1 MKYDFKVEVI
11 NRYDATEFVQARHY
25 SKVMPGITKHFLGI
39 HWNDKLV
46 GVLTLGLG
54 TQPRA
59 TIAKLFEWM
68 GVDDYFE
75 IGKMCM
81 DDDLEGQPESQMIS
95 AVVSWIKENH
105 PSVSFLYTWADGIM
119 GKPGFVYQ
127 ASNFLYGGFIWTKI
141 YISKDGEKI
150 HPRSSGRL
158 CAENAKFEEKRNPN
172 FFDGKKQYYIIE
184 YNDSVKYYTKDE
196 AGRESAINFCKRKKV
211 EFKDKVAGRIF
222 WLTQDFLDANMI
234 SSISGKQFRYI
245 LPLNKKSRKLLDG
258 GFHVP
263 EGPPTRSGE
272 GPKKRKKSSVD
283 WVVSG
288 PKKEDLIWTKS
299 TKDGKLVLDGMPY
312 INKDETSYNK
322 KNVEG
327 HKKSSDLR
335 EFFA

>member
-1 MKYDFKVEVI
+1 MNYNFKVEVI

-54 TQPRA
+54 TQPKA

-75 IGKMCM
+75 IGKMC
-81 DDDLEGQPESQMIS
+81 
-95 AVVSWIKENH
+95 
-105 PSVSFLYTWADGIM
+105 
-119 GKPGFVYQ
+119 
-127 ASNFLYGGFIWTKI
+127 

-172 FFDGKKQYYIIE
+172 FFDGKNQYYIIE

-263 EGPPTRSGE
+263 AGPPTRSGE

-288 PKKEDLIWTKS
+288 PKEEDLIWTKS